1 LYHKTFVLRSL
12 ILGFILMMWEF
23 SSSYIPQ
30 TFIVPPSKVFPL
42 LLAIWINTDFLGHLY
57 VTFIAILLTFGL
69 AAVSGLLLG
78 FALGVWK
85 LLRDAYEPI
94 LSMFYAVPTVVWYP
108 LLLLFLG
115 LDIMSKVAFAY
126 LLSFFPI
133 TLTTVSAVVHVDKVL
148 VKVAQ
153 SMGASKLTVFYKVII
168 PASLPTIL
176 SGLGTGLALCVTGV
190 IVGEMLGGIRGL
202 GVLIASA
209 ATLFETAHYFAYT
222 IVVIIIALVVNY
234 VGKLLERLSRGV

>member
-1 LYHKTFVLRSL
+1 MYLKIFVLRFS
-12 ILGFILMMWEF
+12 ILGFILLIWEF
-23 SSSYIPQ
+23 SSSYLPQ
-30 TFIVPPSKVFPL
+30 TFITPPSKVFPL
-42 LLAIWINTDFLGHLY
+42 LLTIWINLDFLGHLY
-57 VTFIAILLTFGL
+57 VTIFSILLAFGL

-78 FALGVWK
+78 LALGVWK
-85 LLRDAYEPI
+85 MLRDVYEPL
-94 LSMFYAVPTVVWYP
+94 LSTFYAVPNVVWYP

-115 LDIMSKVAFAY
+115 LDIMSKIAFAY

-133 TLTTVSAVVHVDKVL
+133 TLTTISAVVNVDKVL
-148 VKVAQ
+148 IRVAQ

-190 IVGEMLGGIRGL
+190 IVGEMLGGIYGL

-234 VGKLLERLSRGV
+234 TSKVLERLSRGV

>member
-1 LYHKTFVLRSL
+1 LYHKTVVLRSL

-30 TFIVPPSKVFPL
+30 TFIAPPSKVFPL

-94 LSMFYAVPTVVWYP
+94 LSMFYAVPTVVW
-108 LLLLFLG
+108 
-115 LDIMSKVAFAY
+115 
-126 LLSFFPI
+126 
-133 TLTTVSAVVHVDKVL
+133 
-148 VKVAQ
+148 
-153 SMGASKLTVFYKVII
+153 
-168 PASLPTIL
+168 
-176 SGLGTGLALCVTGV
+176 
-190 IVGEMLGGIRGL
+190 
-202 GVLIASA
+202 
-209 ATLFETAHYFAYT
+209 
-222 IVVIIIALVVNY
+222 
-234 VGKLLERLSRGV
+234 